1 MSTRSEIANA
11 ARPGS
16 DWVVGGGETGK
27 VVRSM
32 DWSRTPLGPIGN
44 WSSNLRTTVSLA
56 LNSNFPISLLWG
68 PECTQIYN
76 DGYRP
81 LCGAKHPTALGQDF
95 RECWASAFPVIG
107 EAFRSARNGTAAF
120 LEDQRMFIDRNGYL
134 EETFF
139 TFSFSPIRDESG
151 AVAGLFHPVTETT
164 SKMLAQRRTRALRDI
179 AAAALTADSLRD
191 GLQSA
196 AETLSGSE
204 LDLPF
209 VLFYQVATSGKTAE
223 LVAQYGLSADGPANQ
238 RTVELARP
246 GAGWPIAEALAT
258 NTAIQVDHVR
268 ARLPGLVCAPYP
280 EPIDTAF
287 VLPIT
292 PPGYGGPACVMIA
305 AASPRLPLT
314 EAYRSFYEMA
324 AAAMTTMIMSV
335 TALSLQRKR
344 AEGLAEIDRAK
355 TAFFNNVSHEFR
367 TPLTLL
373 LGPIEEELADLSE
386 ATPPKRRDRLETAH
400 RNSLRLLRLV
410 NMLLDFARI
419 EDGRTTAHYR
429 LTDLGGLTSELAAT
443 FRSACE
449 RAGLQLT
456 VDCPQLT
463 EAVYVDHEMWEGIVL
478 NLLSNALKYTTS
490 GAIHV
495 SVRVRA
501 EAVELAV
508 RDTGIGIPEAELS
521 RVFERFYRV
530 AGAAG
535 RSHEGSGIGLAFV
548 QQLVDQHGGSVRA
561 QSQVGQGTTFTVSI
575 PLGAEHLPADQIEDA
590 GPAVDR
596 SQASHSLIAEA
607 VRWSAAQPLPEVEP
621 ASGPEVD
628 GVDPR
633 PRVLWADDNTDMRE
647 YVTRLLADDYQVEA
661 VVDGQAA
668 LEAVRR
674 SPPALVLTDVM
685 MPRLDGL
692 GLLRELRSDPETQAI
707 PVILLSARAGEETR
721 LDGLLAGADDY
732 LVKPFT
738 ARELFARV
746 GSHVQLA
753 TLRQE
758 TEAARSAVERA
769 ELLAASESQL
779 RLITDALPVLIAYID
794 ADLRYRFTNHAYE
807 EWFDLPRTE
816 LSGRSVTSLWVSPDP
831 AVMTNM
837 AKALAGETVSFE
849 WTMVQPS
856 KLTRPCWS
864 TYVPDLDSDGVVRGF
879 FALTSDI
886 SEQRRAQAQIEQL
899 NSDLERRVHQRTDE
913 LAASNAELRSAN
925 KELEAFS
932 YSVSHDLRA
941 PLRAI
946 DGFARILSDEY
957 LDHLPDEAHRY
968 LGFVR
973 KNAQKMGQLID
984 DLLTFARTAREPVA
998 RRVVNPTEIVQLCL
1012 QELAAEYADRDI
1024 RFSIAELPSC
1034 SADPALLK
1042 QVWLNLLSNAIK
1054 YTGQRATA
1062 EIVVGSESNQA
1073 TISYFCRD
1081 NGAGFDMQHAKNI
1094 FGVFQR
1100 LHSADEYEGTGVGL
1114 AIVEQVVRRHGGRIW
1129 VESEVGHGT
1138 TFHFTLSRNE
1148 GPALDPA
1155 AC

>member
-1 MSTRSEIANA
+1 
-11 ARPGS
+11 
-16 DWVVGGGETGK
+16 
-27 VVRSM
+27 
-32 DWSRTPLGPIGN
+32 
-44 WSSNLRTTVSLA
+44 
-56 LNSNFPISLLWG
+56 
-68 PECTQIYN
+68 
-76 DGYRP
+76 
-81 LCGAKHPTALGQDF
+81 
-95 RECWASAFPVIG
+95 
-107 EAFRSARNGTAAF
+107 
-120 LEDQRMFIDRNGYL
+120 MFIDRNGYL

-179 AAAALTADSLRD
+179 AAAALTADSLRH

-209 VLFYQVATSGKTAE
+209 VLFYQIAASGQTAE
-223 LVAQYGLSADGPANQ
+223 LVAQYGLSANGSANQ
-238 RTVELARP
+238 RTVDLARP
-246 GAGWPIAEALAT
+246 GAGWPIAQVLAT
-258 NTAIQVDHVR
+258 NAAIQVDHVR
-268 ARLPGLVCAPYP
+268 ARLPGLICAPYP

-305 AASPRLPLT
+305 AASPRLPLS

-324 AAAMTTMIMSV
+324 AAAVTTMIMSV

-386 ATPPKRRDRLETAH
+386 ATPPIRRDRLETAH

-419 EDGRTTAHYR
+419 EDGRTTAHYQ

-449 RAGLQLT
+449 RAGLRLT
-456 VDCPQLT
+456 VDCPKLT

-478 NLLSNALKYTTS
+478 NLLSNALKYTT
-490 GAIHV
+490 GGGIHV
-495 SVRVRA
+495 SIGVRG

-508 RDTGIGIPEAELS
+508 RDTGIGIPEAELP

-530 AGAAG
+530 AGAQG

-548 QQLVDQHGGSVRA
+548 QQLVDQHGGSVRV

-575 PLGAEHLPADQIEDA
+575 PLGAEHLPAGQIEDV
-590 GPAVDR
+590 GPAVVDR
-596 SQASHSLIAEA
+596 PRAGYSLIAEA
-607 VRWSAAQPLPEVEP
+607 TRWSAAQPEVEP
-621 ASGPEVD
+621 SSASASVPVPVPS
-628 GVDPR
+628 GVASADPR
-633 PRVLWADDNTDMRE
+633 PRVLWADDNADMRE
-647 YVTRLLADDYQVEA
+647 YVTRLLADSYQVEA

-753 TLRQE
+753 ALRQE

-769 ELLAASESQL
+769 ELLAASEAQL

-794 ADLRYRFTNHAYE
+794 TEMRYRFTNHAYE
-807 EWFDLPRTE
+807 EWFGLPRAE
-816 LSGRSVTSLWVSPDP
+816 FSARAATSLWGSLDP
-831 AVMTNM
+831 AVQENMTR
-837 AKALAGETVSFE
+837 ALAGETVSFE
-849 WTMVQPS
+849 WAMVQPS
-856 KLTRPCWS
+856 NLTRSCRS
-864 TYVPDLDSDGVVRGF
+864 TYVPDLGPDGVVRGF
-879 FALTSDI
+879 FSLTSDV
-886 SEQRRAQAQIEQL
+886 SEQKLAQAQIEQL
-899 NSDLERRVHQRTDE
+899 NLDLERRVRQRTDE

-946 DGFARILSDEY
+946 DGFARMLIDEY
-957 LDHLPDEAHRY
+957 LDGLPEEAHRY

-984 DLLTFARTAREPVA
+984 DLLTFARTAREPVT
-998 RRVVNPTEIVQLCL
+998 RRAVNPTEIVRLCL
-1012 QELAAEYADRDI
+1012 QELTAECADRDI
-1024 RFSIAELPSC
+1024 RFTIAELPEC

-1054 YTGQRATA
+1054 YTGQRETA
-1062 EIVVGSESNQA
+1062 EIIVGSEPVDA

-1081 NGAGFDMQHAKNI
+1081 NGAGFDMQHAQNI

-1100 LHSADEYEGTGVGL
+1100 LHSADEYQGTGVGL
-1114 AIVEQVVRRHGGRIW
+1114 AIAEQVVRRHGGRIW
-1129 VESEVGHGT
+1129 VESAVDQGT
-1138 TFHFTLSRNE
+1138 TFHFTLSQNDAPTME
-1148 GPALDPA
+1148 LA